1 MHLALGLDKKSYNLS
16 SDDRDPE
23 TLLRFATAQ
32 NTQYTCRQGLSSL
45 INFGG
50 ISIVKRLLERK
61 SESKDHRLSIHA
73 PIFKMFGKYL
83 RQYSIIIIKQRH
95 FIAAYNKAFFDT

>member
-50 ISIVKRLLERK
+50 ISPIEQVYNLYTLRMYFCKGFGSFHRK
-61 SESKDHRLSIHA
+61 DLHIL
-73 PIFKMFGKYL
+73 
-83 RQYSIIIIKQRH
+83 
-95 FIAAYNKAFFDT
+95 N

>member
-1 MHLALGLDKKSYNLS
+1 MHLALGLDKKSYNLSSDLS

-50 ISIVKRLLERK
+50 ISIVKRLL
-61 SESKDHRLSIHA
+61 
-73 PIFKMFGKYL
+73 
-83 RQYSIIIIKQRH
+83 
-95 FIAAYNKAFFDT
+95 

>member
-32 NTQYTCRQGLSSL
+32 NTQYTCRQGLFSL
-45 INFGG
+45 TLTFP
-50 ISIVKRLLERK
+50 K
-61 SESKDHRLSIHA
+61 
-73 PIFKMFGKYL
+73 
-83 RQYSIIIIKQRH
+83 
-95 FIAAYNKAFFDT
+95 